1 MGPLVK
7 GSPSTRLSGFQHHRQ
22 LKVMS
27 GIRDSNT
34 QEIEAG
40 TSQTQGILDHRM
52 LSGKNVYMTSLAP
65 FKVIVQEGKIIDR
78 NTFRSVALSSDAGR

>member
-1 MGPLVK
+1 MGQLVK

-22 LKVMS
+22 LKVMP

-40 TSQTQGILDHRM
+40 TSQTQGHPGPQDAIWE
-52 LSGKNVYMTSLAP
+52 KCVY
-65 FKVIVQEGKIIDR
+65 D
-78 NTFRSVALSSDAGR
+78 